1 MGAETG
7 ESFGDLLRRY
17 RLEAGLT
24 QEALAE
30 RAALSVRNIQ
40 SLESGANRPLRD
52 TARRLLGGLGLGAEE
67 HARFMEAAAPA
78 PRRRPPAGIA
88 SAAPMPVGEFPP
100 VWPVPPPALLTVPV
114 GETGLEPARA
124 RLVGRDAEMGRLA
137 AALTRASGGQGALL
151 FLAGEPGIGKTRLA
165 LEAAI
170 LARARGFLVLL
181 GRAYAPE
188 SVLAYALLLD
198 AFGPYVRAL
207 DEQRRAALVD
217 GLPDLGR
224 LFGGLRLPA
233 PEPLGD
239 PALEKTRLF
248 EAVARFLQRLAAGA
262 PVLLVLDDLHWADRA
277 SLELIHYLV
286 RGLAAQRV
294 LVLATCRDGEMD
306 TEPALRPLLRSLRR
320 TGLLAD
326 VAVPRLQPD
335 AVAALVWDTLDGE
348 APAEIVRLIERRS
361 GGTPLFVE
369 MLLGSLVDSGCLHR
383 SGGVWTLSGDMAQ
396 EVDIPPVVQ
405 DIIADRLERLGADE
419 RHILQVIA
427 IDGEATPIEVL
438 CVAGEVTD
446 ETLLDALVRLRVAG
460 LVTAQ
465 CGGEEDAYGLGHPL
479 IGEVV
484 RAALPALARRRLH
497 LALASALER
506 VRPDDVD
513 RLARHYREAGGEAD
527 QRRALEVL
535 LAAGERARN
544 LYAHGEAARH
554 FTAALELVRQGE
566 RGDLLPLVL
575 ERLGEAWGQ
584 LGENAAAIAVWDEAL
599 AAYGRAGDV
608 HAVARLHHAL
618 AVAEWENGG
627 RAGAVTGRLDAGIAV
642 LADEAPSRELADLR
656 LTRVVMLAR
665 RGEAAGAAAAAREF
679 LTLAERL
686 GSPQAAGQAGA
697 AMLRVHLARG
707 HFVAARAAGQQ
718 ALAMVEESGD
728 TVTVQALHHLL
739 AAVTLVMGQPAAAR
753 EHAQRSLELA
763 RRLGVPTLEVT
774 ALVVSGSANLD
785 AGDWDAAAQ
794 QIGEGLT
801 IARRI
806 GQARAIGGA
815 LGGYARLLIVRGEL
829 TEAATTLAE
838 ARDRLGD
845 GLDAGQHTA
854 GLAAGEA
861 WLAIEHGDKDRLRAL
876 IPRLATYRLVSI
888 PWTSV
893 TLGESYVFLGETD
906 AALAVAAD
914 LRGLDTPGDPYLTT
928 LAERIT
934 GLARAAGGET
944 DAAREA
950 FGHAA
955 GAFHALALPFEA
967 ARAHLEWAT
976 LADGPDAVAAATES
990 LQTFERLG
998 ARRYADR
1005 ARKVLR
1011 RLGVRPRPVRR
1022 PGSDGGPLSQREL
1035 EVARLMAT
1043 GLTTAQVAER
1053 LIISPHTADTHL
1065 RRIYERLGLNSRAA
1079 LTRYLAESGL
1089 LTA

>member
-1 MGAETG
+1 
-7 ESFGDLLRRY
+7 
-17 RLEAGLT
+17 
-24 QEALAE
+24 
-30 RAALSVRNIQ
+30 V
-40 SLESGANRPLRD
+40 
-52 TARRLLGGLGLGAEE
+52 
-67 HARFMEAAAPA
+67 
-78 PRRRPPAGIA
+78 
-88 SAAPMPVGEFPP
+88 
-100 VWPVPPPALLTVPV
+100 
-114 GETGLEPARA
+114 EPARA
-124 RLVGRDAEMGRLA
+124 RLVGRDAEMERLG

-165 LEAAI
+165 LEAAG

-181 GRAYAPE
+181 GGAYAPE

-248 EAVARFLQRLAAGA
+248 EAVARLLQRLAAGA

-277 SLELIHYLV
+277 SLELLHYLA

-438 CVAGEVTD
+438 CAAGELTD
-446 ETLLDALVRLRVAG
+446 ETLLDALGRLRTVG

-465 CGGEEDAYGLGHPL
+465 CGGEEDAYDLGHPL

-484 RAALPALARRRLH
+484 RAALPAITRRRLH

-535 LAAGERARN
+535 LAAGERARS
-544 LYAHGEAARH
+544 LYAHAEAARY
-554 FTAALELVRQGE
+554 FAAVLELVRQGE

-618 AVAEWENGG
+618 AVAEWENGR

-665 RGEAAGAAAAAREF
+665 RGEAEGAAAAAREF

-718 ALAMVEESGD
+718 ALTSAEESGD
-728 TVTVQALHHLL
+728 TVTAQALHHLIG
-739 AAVTLVMGQPAAAR
+739 AVTFNMGRAAAAR

-763 RRLGVPTLEVT
+763 RRLGSPTLEVT
-774 ALVVSGSANLD
+774 ALVMLASANRD

-794 QIGEGLT
+794 QAREGVTL
-801 IARRI
+801 ARRI
-806 GQARAIGGA
+806 GQARAVAGA
-815 LGGYARLLIVRGEL
+815 LSGHACLLIVRGEL
-829 TEAATTLAE
+829 AEAAATLAE
-838 ARDRLGD
+838 ARGQLGGD
-845 GLDAGQHTA
+845 LDASHYGA

-861 WLAIEHGDKDRLRAL
+861 WLALERGDTDHLRAL
-876 IPRLATYRLVSI
+876 LPLLVAHRSTAL
-888 PWTSV
+888 PWTPAI
-893 TLGESYVFLGETD
+893 LGESQAALGATD

-914 LRGLDTPGDPYLTT
+914 LRALDEPGEPYLTA
-928 LAERIT
+928 LAERVT
-934 GLARAAGGET
+934 GLARAARGET

-955 GAFHALALPFEA
+955 GAFHALALSFEA
-967 ARAHLEWAT
+967 ARGRLEWAA
-976 LADGPDAVAAATES
+976 LGEGPDAVAAAAES

-1022 PGSDGGPLSQREL
+1022 PGPSGGPLSQREL

-1053 LIISPHTADTHL
+1053 LVISPYTADTHL